1 MQGNDVH
8 EDLYLN
14 CEIHDTWD
22 RGSGP
27 RAGPIFIKN
36 ELRKS
41 SSQLPYIFEK
51 N

>member
-27 RAGPIFIKN
+27 RADQYGHIVKI
-36 ELRKS
+36 
-41 SSQLPYIFEK
+41 Y
-51 N
+51 